1 MRRAPAESPP
11 TGVTLIRNANSSPR
25 SSVTSRRWLS
35 IAVVSGC
42 ALLPSGGQA
51 QLSCDATNP
60 AAAPTCSVSLTATAS
75 VATLMRLSTNVST
88 VAITTPTI
96 ADYDLTAANPGNNG
110 LPGPYAGPTV
120 TVKSNRPWTLSVKA
134 QSAFWSLTPSGP
146 VRPDAGKP
154 AGDLLWSLNSAAGF
168 APLTTSDV
176 TMGSAATGSTTTFNV
191 HHRVKW
197 FYTADV
203 PGDYALTVVY
213 TLTAN

>member
-1 MRRAPAESPP
+1 M
-11 TGVTLIRNANSSPR
+11 
-25 SSVTSRRWLS
+25 TSRRWLS
-35 IAVVSGC
+35 ITVVSAC
-42 ALLPSGGQA
+42 ALLPPRAQA

-60 AAAPTCSVSLTATAS
+60 TAAPTCSVSLTATAS

-88 VAITTPTI
+88 VAISTPTI
-96 ADYDLTAANPGNNG
+96 ADYDLTATNPGNDG
-110 LPGPYAGPTV
+110 LPGPYTGPTV
-120 TVKSNRPWTLSVKA
+120 TVKSNRPWTLTVKA
-134 QSAFWSLTPSGP
+134 QSAYWSLTPSGSA
-146 VRPDAGKP
+146 RPDAGKP
-154 AGDLLWSLNSAAGF
+154 AGDLLWSLNAVTGF

-176 TMGSAATGSTTTFNV
+176 AAGTAATGSTATYNV